1 MKPYRLFLIS
11 LLFLLVVL
19 TNSFAGVAILNGLTH
34 IHSGAFGSTLT
45 GTIKM
50 QNGGKKEAR
59 MLIYQQDMSLACD
72 KPVDYAGINSHE
84 RSLGRWIKT
93 NVEERTLQPNE
104 EYEVTYSI
112 AIPAD
117 VKDKGTYWGIIMV
130 EAADPIREETPQ
142 GLKIDSKT
150 RYAIQIIMDVG
161 IPVTGVLS
169 FEKVDLAKK
178 MVDSTKKFAYT
189 IAVKIKNSGVFY
201 AKTKV
206 NMEVFNS
213 AGDKV
218 KVIEGSPRRIYPNR
232 CNDFEIEVK
241 DLPKGKYEA
250 VLVADNGKEL
260 FGSNISL
267 EIE

>member
-1 MKPYRLFLIS
+1 MKPYRLLLIT
-11 LLFLLVVL
+11 LLFSSVVL
-19 TNSFAGVAILNGLTH
+19 RNSFAGVAILNGLTH
-34 IHSGAFGSTLT
+34 IHSGSFGSTLT

-50 QNGGKKEAR
+50 QNSGKKEVR
-59 MLIYQQDMSLACD
+59 MLIYQQDISLACD
-72 KPVDYAGINSHE
+72 KAVDFASINSHE
-84 RSLGRWIKT
+84 RSLGKWLKT
-93 NVEERTLQPNE
+93 NVEEKIIKPNE

-112 AIPAD
+112 TIPAD
-117 VKDKGTYWGIIMV
+117 AKDKGTYWGIIMV
-130 EAADPIREETPQ
+130 EAADPIQEETPQ

-150 RYAIQIIMDVG
+150 RYAVQIIMDVG
-161 IPVTGVLS
+161 VPVTGVLS
-169 FEKVDLAKK
+169 FEKVDLDKK

-189 IAVKIKNSGVFY
+189 IAVKIKNSGIFY

-206 NMEVFNS
+206 NMEVFNNT
-213 AGDKV
+213 GEKV
-218 KVIEGSPRRIYPNR
+218 KVIEGMPRRIYPNR

>member
-1 MKPYRLFLIS
+1 MKRYRLLLIA
-11 LLFLLVVL
+11 LLFSVMLRD
-19 TNSFAGVAILNGLTH
+19 SFAGVAILNGLTH
-34 IHSGAFGSTLT
+34 IHSGTFGSTLT

-50 QNGGKKEAR
+50 QNSGKKEAR
-59 MLIYQQDMSLACD
+59 MLIYQQDITLACD
-72 KPVDYAGINSHE
+72 KPADFTSINSHE
-84 RSLGRWIKT
+84 RSLGKWIKT

-112 AIPAD
+112 TIPAD
-117 VKDKGTYWGIIMV
+117 AKDQGTYWGLIMV
-130 EAADPIREETPQ
+130 EAADPIQEQTPQ

-150 RYAIQIIMDVG
+150 RYAVQIIMDVG
-161 IPVTGVLS
+161 VPVVGVLS
-169 FEKVDLAKK
+169 FEKVDLDKK
-178 MVDSTKKFAYT
+178 MVDSTKKFVYT

-201 AKTKV
+201 ASTKL
-206 NMEVFNS
+206 NMEVFS
-213 AGDKV
+213 IAGDKM
-218 KVIEGSPRRIYPNR
+218 KVIEGTPRRIYPNR